1 MKQDASPSPSS
12 DSHQKELIRGG
23 ISAFSLRL
31 VGMVF
36 NWVFAVMVAR
46 STGAAGTGIY
56 NLVQTVLNF
65 SGTLSKLGAD
75 TLMTRFGV
83 QYFMQRQWGN
93 IKDLFNKNLL
103 MSVPLA
109 LGLSALIFFEAD
121 LIAARIFAKPELAPY
136 FRMGSFALLP
146 LTVFQIA
153 TGGIRGLKKIR
164 HYAFLHN
171 VSNFLFGILILGGIL
186 LFSSNRDPEIVV
198 VTYTAFITL
207 TALLSLYWFI
217 VYSHYLEARPSEGI
231 GFREKFWIGISL
243 FVASL
248 ASLVR
253 GYADTLILS
262 RYASMEEVGIYRN
275 AFKVA
280 TVTRI
285 ALVAMLIPAAPKFAE
300 LFAAGK
306 MDELRRSA
314 QYVTKIIFWCS
325 APILLVIILAA
336 PLIMGIFGKEFVAGS
351 TVLMVLAFGQFINA
365 ATGPVSNILIMTG
378 RQKLNRNLMVATTVL
393 AILLNLWLIPVL
405 GALGAAL
412 VNTLGVFILNVIP
425 FFLIRRF
432 YGFYTLDVR
441 DLFRIRPKQLLQDIR
456 EALRRD
462 RKRKSED
469 ADDDANSLGE

>member
-1 MKQDASPSPSS
+1 MA
-12 DSHQKELIRGG
+12 
-23 ISAFSLRL
+23 
-31 VGMVF
+31 V
-36 NWVFAVMVAR
+36 NWVFAIMVAR
-46 STGAAGTGIY
+46 STGAAGTGVY

-65 SGTLSKLGAD
+65 SSTISKLGAD

-93 IKDLFNKNLL
+93 IKDLFNKNILV
-103 MSVPLA
+103 SVPLS
-109 LGLSALIFFEAD
+109 LLLSAVIFFQAD
-121 LIAARIFAKPELAPY
+121 EIAAHIFTKPELAPY
-136 FRMGSFALLP
+136 FQVGALALLP

-164 HYAFLHN
+164 QYAFLHN
-171 VSNFLFGILILGGIL
+171 VSNFLFGIFILGGIL
-186 LFSSNRDPEIVV
+186 LLTTRRDPMIVV
-198 VTYTAFITL
+198 ITYITFITL
-207 TALLSLYWFI
+207 TALLSIYWFF
-217 VYSHYLEARPSEGI
+217 VYSHYFKTMPSQGI
-231 GFREKFWIGISL
+231 QFREKFWVGMSL

-262 RYASMEEVGIYRN
+262 RFASMEEVGIYRN

-285 ALVAMLIPAAPKFAE
+285 ALIALLIPAAPQFAE
-300 LFAAGK
+300 LYAAGR

-314 QYVTKIIFWCS
+314 QFVTKIIFWCS
-325 APILLVIILAA
+325 APILLVIFAAA

-351 TVLMVLAFGQFINA
+351 SVLMVLAVGQFINA

-393 AILLNLWLIPVL
+393 AIGLNLWLVPL
-405 GALGAAL
+405 MGAMGAAI
-412 VNTLGVFILNVIP
+412 VNALGVFLLNVIP
-425 FFLIRRF
+425 FFLIRYY

-441 DLFRIRPKQLLQDIR
+441 DLFRLNPRQLLHDVR

-462 RKRKSED
+462 RNRKPL
-469 ADDDANSLGE
+469 ANDDDEPLAE

>member
-1 MKQDASPSPSS
+1 MKDQQPQATDA
-12 DSHQKELIRGG
+12 HQKELMRGG

-31 VGMVF
+31 VGMFV

-46 STGAAGTGIY
+46 STGAAGTGVY

-65 SGTLSKLGAD
+65 SSSISKLGAD

-83 QYFMQRQWGN
+83 QYFMQQQWGN

-103 MSVPLA
+103 VSVPLS
-109 LGLSALIFFEAD
+109 LLLSAAIFFEANW
-121 LIAARIFAKPELAPY
+121 IASFVFNKPELAPY
-136 FRMGSFALLP
+136 FQIGGFALLP

-171 VSNFLFGILILGGIL
+171 VSNFLFGILILGGL
-186 LFSSNRDPEIVV
+186 LLLTSNRDPEIVV

-217 VYSHYLEARPSEGI
+217 RYSNYLKAQPSEGI
-231 GFREKFWIGISL
+231 AFREKFWIGMSL

-262 RYASMEEVGIYRN
+262 RYATMEDVGIYRN

-285 ALVAMLIPAAPKFAE
+285 ALVALLIPAGPKFAE

-314 QYVTKIIFWCS
+314 QFVTKIIFWCS
-325 APILLVIILAA
+325 APILLLMVLAA

-351 TVLMVLAFGQFINA
+351 TVLMVLALGQFINA

-393 AILLNLWLIPVL
+393 AIGLNLLLIPRL
-405 GALGAAL
+405 GAMGAAI
-412 VNTLGVFILNVIP
+412 VNTLGVLILNVIP

-432 YGFYTLDVR
+432 YGFYTLDVA
-441 DLFRIRPKQLLQDIR
+441 DLFRIQPRRLLQEVRD
-456 EALRRD
+456 ALRPA
-462 RKRKSED
+462 RKRKGEEPAEIEDNNLSE
-469 ADDDANSLGE
+469 